1 MTESF
6 VPMNELEEKLL
17 ATHQGELQTQQFLD
31 ALLGEQVFMPILEKS
46 DIGGLQTSKS
56 AHPLTL
62 QTEDGLDVI
71 IAFSSPERAKTF
83 VKDFPG
89 YGGGLLT
96 EFSWILE
103 HLSGRVGVS
112 INPDHEMGIDLDPEM
127 MDELARKHAAAN
139 ASNPND

>member
-6 VPMNELEEKLL
+6 VPMNTLEEKLL
-17 ATHQGELQTQQFLD
+17 ATHQGEIQTQQLLD
-31 ALLGEQVFMPILEKS
+31 ELPGEQVFMPILEKS

-71 IAFSSPERAKTF
+71 IAFSSPDRAKAF

-103 HLSGRVGVS
+103 HLNGRVGVS
-112 INPDHEMGIDLDPEM
+112 INPDHELGIDLDPEM
-127 MDELARKHAAAN
+127 MEELARKHAAAG
-139 ASNPND
+139 AAQSGD